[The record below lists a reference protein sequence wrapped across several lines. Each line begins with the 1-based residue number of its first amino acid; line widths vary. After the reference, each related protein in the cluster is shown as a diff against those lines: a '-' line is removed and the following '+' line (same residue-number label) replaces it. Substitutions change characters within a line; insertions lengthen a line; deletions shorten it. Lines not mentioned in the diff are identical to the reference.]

1 VGKIISKNKK
11 IAVGLS
17 GGVDSATAAFLLKEK
32 GFDVT
37 GVYFKCWEE
46 DGVCDICG
54 RQSAEEVA
62 KRLGIEFIDLDFSGR
77 FKEEIVGYFVSE
89 YSRGKTPNPDIL
101 CNEKVKFGAFYDWAM
116 ENGFDFVATGHY
128 VRVKNNMLL
137 RGKDKSKDQSYFL
150 YRIPNEKLS
159 KILLPLGDFTKKKVR
174 LIAKNNDIPAVN
186 RPESVDICFVGK
198 ATLKSYLSKKIKPEK
213 GNVVNEEGNIV
224 GEHDGVWFFTIGQRK
239 GFRVS
244 KYFGKPMYVIGKNV
258 ERNELIIGEE
268 SKAYKKEFDVVD
280 LRWTSYDPGD
290 NFRCRVRIRNL
301 GKLYPAKFSRGKVKS
316 RRKIFGVAPG
326 QSVVFYKHSFFNP
339 SGDMVIGG
347 GIIQ

>member
-1 VGKIISKNKK
+1 MGKIISKNKK

-213 GNVVNEEGNIV
+213 GNVV
-224 GEHDGVWFFTIGQRK
+224 
-239 GFRVS
+239 
-244 KYFGKPMYVIGKNV
+244 
-258 ERNELIIGEE
+258 
-268 SKAYKKEFDVVD
+268 
-280 LRWTSYDPGD
+280 
-290 NFRCRVRIRNL
+290 
-301 GKLYPAKFSRGKVKS
+301 
-316 RRKIFGVAPG
+316 
-326 QSVVFYKHSFFNP
+326 
-339 SGDMVIGG
+339 
-347 GIIQ
+347 